1 MKKIKKRIKESKQ
14 VSALVN
20 LAKRIRISKRDENVT
35 LYDAIYFTRKELEL
49 NDVLTESK
57 AVAFSFTLAVFPGMI
72 FLFTLIPFVNSYFQ
86 FEWLTEESIIQYLEN
101 ILHLKGE
108 FSDAL
113 FGMLYDMAHKPNTG
127 LLSIGFALALIMSTN
142 GMVAMMD
149 SFTKMYKTQ
158 DQRNFIV
165 KRLIAL
171 ALTFLLVV
179 VLVSAV
185 MILVFGPK
193 IINFLHD
200 HFLLPDV
207 AHDLIATL
215 RLVEYSVFFLIFFFA
230 ISFIYYWGPAM
241 HKRWRFFS
249 HGAIVASILCVS
261 ISAIFSY
268 YINNHSNYNKL
279 YGSIG
284 TLIGF
289 MIWLQIISQMML
301 IGFEINAGID
311 AAKRSKRR
319 EVSGNL

>member
-1 MKKIKKRIKESKQ
+1 MKKIKQRIVESKL
-14 VSALVN
+14 ALSLVD
-20 LAKRIRISKRDENVT
+20 LSKRIRVSKREEHIT
-35 LYDAIYFTRKELEL
+35 LYDAIVFTKKELAD

-57 AVAFSFTLAVFPGMI
+57 AVAYSFTLAVFPGMI
-72 FLFTLIPFVNSYFQ
+72 FLFTLIPFINGYFE
-86 FEWLTEESIIQYLEN
+86 FEWLTEESIIKYLEN

-108 FSDAL
+108 FADAL
-113 FGMLYDMAHKPNTG
+113 FGTLNDMANKPNKE

-149 SFTKMYKTQ
+149 SFTKMYNTQ
-158 DQRNFIV
+158 DKRNFIV
-165 KRLIAL
+165 KRIIAL
-171 ALTFLLVV
+171 ALTFLLVA
-179 VLVSAV
+179 VLVSAII
-185 MILVFGPK
+185 ILVFGPK

-200 HFLLPDV
+200 NFLMPDI
-207 AHDLIATL
+207 AHQVIGSLG
-215 RLVEYSVFFLIFFFA
+215 LVEYTVFFLIFFFA

-249 HGAIVASILCVS
+249 HGAIIASILCVS
-261 ISAIFSY
+261 VSAVFSY

-311 AAKRSKRR
+311 SAKRSKRR
-319 EVSGNL
+319 ELSND